1 MSIFPNSYKGSNII
15 VLKRDSMGTTNYFAS
30 WYIDTNLKPVILI
43 DEPVKEAVES
53 GLYKFNDF
61 KKITLEH
68 EYQEAFLALKILRNK
83 GVTNKEL
90 KEFYTGYKAIKKDL
104 LDQAGGE
111 AHQIIVSKWKKVSD
125 YYKLYDKIYD
135 KIYRHKTYKF
145 NKNGKYIMSIRQI
158 IAKLK
163 EAADQLRLDRLIVY
177 DDDQFEQLTPEQQ
190 DQWQGYAYK
199 MTYGIVTPESAEEGD
214 YDDQGWEVE
223 GSEPFESLES
233 VLSTSD
239 IQYKNWLEWSS
250 SDPDPSRD
258 WLTSEEEQDMYDGSS
273 KTYDLWIYRVDGLP
287 LSEEEFNYINKNL
300 GVRV

>member
-1 MSIFPNSYKGSNII
+1 M
-15 VLKRDSMGTTNYFAS
+15 
-30 WYIDTNLKPVILI
+30 
-43 DEPVKEAVES
+43 
-53 GLYKFNDF
+53 
-61 KKITLEH
+61 KKQTL
-68 EYQEAFLALKILRNK
+68 Q
-83 GVTNKEL
+83 
-90 KEFYTGYKAIKKDL
+90 
-104 LDQAGGE
+104 
-111 AHQIIVSKWKKVSD
+111 
-125 YYKLYDKIYD
+125 
-135 KIYRHKTYKF
+135 
-145 NKNGKYIMSIRQI
+145 QI

-190 DQWQGYAYK
+190 DAWQGYAYK